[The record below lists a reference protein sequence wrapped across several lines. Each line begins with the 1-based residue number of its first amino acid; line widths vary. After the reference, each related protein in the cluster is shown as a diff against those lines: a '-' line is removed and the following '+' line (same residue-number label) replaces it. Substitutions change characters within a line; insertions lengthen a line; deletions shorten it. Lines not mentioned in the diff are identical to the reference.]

1 MSAFRIDDLPIESGM
16 LTSALDEAQRK
27 VRGASFIYF
36 IHLLFIISNYYF

>member
-27 VRGASFIYF
+27 VRAASCC
-36 IHLLFIISNYYF
+36 SGSA

>member
-27 VRGASFIYF
+27 VRVD
-36 IHLLFIISNYYF
+36 